1 MATIL
6 QSPDQTPILQKEV
19 KQSDLD
25 SLQKRLDMAEAS
37 RCVAQNDYQEMRVKY
52 QQLNQEKE
60 MLEHMLVEKTSVL
73 KSEMTVWIKSK
84 TILKYFDGHWLEKMG
99 LKLNHEGLITG
110 FVYAND

>member
-1 MATIL
+1 
-6 QSPDQTPILQKEV
+6 
-19 KQSDLD
+19 
-25 SLQKRLDMAEAS
+25 MAEAS

-110 FVYAND
+110 FVYSDD